1 MASEVGLG
9 APEGS
14 EGNSS
19 VRLTPEGGS
28 QSLLL
33 SESKD
38 ETSLKTVEWEKAV
51 S

>member
-1 MASEVGLG
+1 MASEDGLG
-9 APEGS
+9 APESS

-19 VRLTPEGGS
+19 AHLTEKVE
-28 QSLLL
+28 SLLL

>member
-1 MASEVGLG
+1 MASYDVLG
-9 APEGS
+9 AQEGS

-19 VRLTPEGGS
+19 ARLTPEGGS

-38 ETSLKTVEWEKAV
+38 ETLLKTVEREKAV